1 MREAYERQTYE
12 RERKEGK
19 GSVRS
24 RSYFDLGSLKVIL
37 EIKSVANFL
46 FLRLGLNMLY
56 ADF

>member
-1 MREAYERQTYE
+1 MRERHMGDKHM

-24 RSYFDLGSLKVIL
+24 GSYFDLRNLKVIL

-46 FLRLGLNMLY
+46 F
-56 ADF
+56 